1 MMTEGGSC
9 IAARLLSL
17 YSLSS
22 ALHCGSIS
30 KVASSQGPSKP
41 TPVGWGQLFVK
52 MSVGLQN
59 EHRPVG
65 IDLLT
70 ASVILMIISVT
81 VVDTYFQD
89 QLRRLSFRKVTDLEV
104 EGDRDFQ
111 LYRVS
116 DLDTYTG
123 DWKTIF
129 IS

>member
-1 MMTEGGSC
+1 MGTAVRED
-9 IAARLLSL
+9 
-17 YSLSS
+17 
-22 ALHCGSIS
+22 
-30 KVASSQGPSKP
+30 V
-41 TPVGWGQLFVK
+41 
-52 MSVGLQN
+52 
-59 EHRPVG
+59 EHRLVD

-70 ASVILMIISVT
+70 AAIILMIISVT